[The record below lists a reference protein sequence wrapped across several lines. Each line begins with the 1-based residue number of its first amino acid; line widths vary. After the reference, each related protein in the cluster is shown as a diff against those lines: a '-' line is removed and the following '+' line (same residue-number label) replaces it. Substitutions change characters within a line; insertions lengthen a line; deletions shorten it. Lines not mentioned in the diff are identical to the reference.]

1 MFPAADANSLSPL
14 LDTQS
19 RFKGLRKA
27 IARTRN
33 VQFTVSQTRKFA
45 FSSLAAIQHRV
56 EREISI
62 FQIPSTFAHHLRS
75 NNCASRTTNGG
86 KLIVKIPVDW
96 AREREKV
103 KMKISQFHSSL
114 VMISAPAI
122 SSSFTIP
129 LSRSSSQTLWF
140 IKLKVKNGVEST
152 PRCRA
157 SSEKD
162 AKKSFFPHFHFIPVK
177 STAGFYFLLHSHS
190 PREVISHSL

>member
-14 LDTQS
+14 LDTKS

-33 VQFTVSQTRKFA
+33 VQFRVSQTRKFA

-62 FQIPSTFAHHLRS
+62 FQILRLS
-75 NNCASRTTNGG
+75 LIIFEATIARLARRTEENSLWKFLWIG
-86 KLIVKIPVDW
+86 
-96 AREREKV
+96 REKV

-162 AKKSFFPHFHFIPVK
+162 AKKKLFSAFPFHSCQIHCWILFSPPLTL
-177 STAGFYFLLHSHS
+177 STWSHL
-190 PREVISHSL
+190 SLSLMQ